1 MASISKTNGVNLAG
15 EDLPKIFRFILLRQV
30 QKVVLSTCPGMREFV
45 RFFVGLYMVQ
55 LMIIVRNHF
64 LFA

>member
-1 MASISKTNGVNLAG
+1 MASINKTNGVNLAG

-30 QKVVLSTCPGMREFV
+30 QKVVLSTCSGMREFV
-45 RFFVGLYMVQ
+45 RFFVNMVQ

-64 LFA
+64 LFVL